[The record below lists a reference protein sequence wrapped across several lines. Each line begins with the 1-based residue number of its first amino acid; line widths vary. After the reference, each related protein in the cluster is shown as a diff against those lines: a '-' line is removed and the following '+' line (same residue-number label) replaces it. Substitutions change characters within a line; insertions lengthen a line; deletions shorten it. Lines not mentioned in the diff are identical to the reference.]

1 MDAALTKP
9 PSITVNNSHI
19 YDDDRRIAFYGI
31 EDKGSSALV
40 IGEQTLGR
48 QMSFM
53 NIPCPDTGVYLKLIF
68 SRNYNLDGL
77 DYSTSL

>member
-1 MDAALTKP
+1 MAAALTQP
-9 PSITVNNSHI
+9 PSIIVDDSHI
-19 YDDDRRIAFYGI
+19 YDDDLKMTFYGI

-48 QMSFM
+48 QMSHM
-53 NIPCPDTGVYLKLIF
+53 DTLYPAGVCLKLMF
-68 SRNYNLDGL
+68 ARKYTLDGL